1 MTDTTHDD
9 LVKEIASGAL
19 GIDWRDTETA
29 ARRVAKHAAARI
41 EELEAKLATC
51 EKYRDA
57 YAECDRIGAQ
67 AVCDLEA
74 KLAMAVEA
82 GHALNDAL
90 REKERG
96 KYLTTAQVLAAEK
109 ARATLAA
116 ITETPHD

>member
-9 LVKEIASGAL
+9 LAKEIASGAL

-41 EELEAKLATC
+41 EELEAKLA
-51 EKYRDA
+51 K
-57 YAECDRIGAQ
+57 
-67 AVCDLEA
+67 AV
-74 KLAMAVEA
+74 
-82 GHALNDAL
+82 DAL
-90 REKERG
+90 HSIDFYGSDTLSGCSDGLSDAKWYRYGVIEMRNR
-96 KYLTTAQVLAAEK
+96 